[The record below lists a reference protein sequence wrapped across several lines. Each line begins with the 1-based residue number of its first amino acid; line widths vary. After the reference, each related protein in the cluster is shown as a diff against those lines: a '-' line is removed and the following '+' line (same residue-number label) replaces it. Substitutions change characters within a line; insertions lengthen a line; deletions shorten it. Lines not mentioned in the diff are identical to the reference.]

1 MRKRDFNSPSDQPI
15 AKRVCAD
22 LASGYS
28 SAKHCC
34 WWQSLSIL
42 FLFDGWSLRNFDIF
56 TTFNGD
62 VYIETMK
69 YIIYIGVPEGMDLD
83 PNQNFVDPY
92 MALIKCPGSQW
103 ERMRTY
109 MIPLIAR
116 SSLL

>member
-1 MRKRDFNSPSDQPI
+1 
-15 AKRVCAD
+15 
-22 LASGYS
+22 
-28 SAKHCC
+28 
-34 WWQSLSIL
+34 
-42 FLFDGWSLRNFDIF
+42 
-56 TTFNGD
+56 
-62 VYIETMK
+62 
-69 YIIYIGVPEGMDLD
+69 MDLD